1 MSTGCS
7 HEKVCGVLFRR
18 FGSVVYRIPEFALKE
33 LQMRKTLSFPVVSRT
48 RRVCK
53 DNDNS
58 ERAAQTTRRILA
70 VAVIIATLALL
81 SACGNGIDSLPGA
94 TAGAL
99 TVQIVQAPPAV
110 LLAGGTAELAANV
123 LNDKANGGVTW
134 SCAPVNACGSF
145 SPTTTGYQI
154 TTVYT
159 APIAPPNGPITPE
172 LAYTVTITATSV
184 SDTSQSASVTFNAAQ
199 QYAIYLP
206 QGGWFWC
213 DVCASFGVVGS
224 VTLDGLGNV
233 LGGEVDWDASG
244 GGGTIT
250 VLPTTGTYTLDATGH
265 GTLSISLGGDFE
277 THGITATS
285 NSHLVIA
292 EEDQFNGYTIGNAG
306 SLDLQ
311 TAGPA
316 FSGSQVSGGYSFTLS
331 GFQGISNWNGSWGGI
346 FTADGTATAT
356 TPGNITGGIFDENL
370 GNNGGGPGY
379 NSEVA
384 TPAAGLPFTGTYTA
398 PDANGRGVI
407 TLSTSP
413 DTLGP
418 CGAAPL
424 PTCTQYVYYIV
435 TPEVLRL
442 VVATNTTPAANTGTA
457 YGQGTL
463 ATAANDV
470 IGALTGGFIFSYH
483 GSGDNLY
490 SPGGDPSAAAGE
502 FTTDGNGNVT
512 GGIMDLNVATGGGAP
527 AASVAT
533 TGITLA
539 GSSYSISGSPRGTF
553 TDPSG
558 QIYNVYLTDPNL
570 NLLDV
575 NNPSGAGGALFLEAN
590 NTSAPYGNAIGVMI
604 PQADAATAT
613 LAGSYAIQLAM
624 QSNNYSCCN
633 FDGGLTGDFTVSTTT
648 PGTFSGEGDFQGTGP
663 NNATLTTGPLT
674 GTFTADSNNPGHFV
688 GTITTTPSFPFG
700 IGGTTPGTENVDFF
714 VANGSQGFI
723 VETDTV
729 APVFGVVEAQGTIAV
744 GAAVKR
750 LHAQQQQSHPK
761 NLLPVTG
768 KQRGQLTGQAGSG
781 RE

>member
-1 MSTGCS
+1 MNR
-7 HEKVCGVLFRR
+7 EVVVL
-18 FGSVVYRIPEFALKE
+18 PLLFA
-33 LQMRKTLSFPVVSRT
+33 V
-48 RRVCK
+48 
-53 DNDNS
+53 
-58 ERAAQTTRRILA
+58 
-70 VAVIIATLALL
+70 TLALT
-81 SACGNGIDSLPGA
+81 ACGGEGVPPGA
-94 TAGAL
+94 SGSTAVGGGAL
-99 TVQIVQAPPAV
+99 SVQLTQAPPAV
-110 LLAGGTAELAANV
+110 MTAGQQLGLVATV
-123 LNDKANGGVTW
+123 FNDKNNAGVTW
-134 SCAPVNACGSF
+134 SCTPASACGTF
-145 SPTTTGYQI
+145 SGGNPTGQTISGI
-154 TTVYT
+154 DILYT
-159 APIAPPNGPITPE
+159 APVAPANGPVTPN
-172 LAYTVTITATSV
+172 LAYPVTITATSNA
-184 SDTSQSASVTFNAAQ
+184 DNSQSVSATINIAQ

-224 VTLDGLGNV
+224 ITLDGLGNV
-233 LGGEVDWDASG
+233 LGGEVDWVASG

-292 EEDQFNGYTIGNAG
+292 EEDQFNGYTIGNTG

-379 NSEVA
+379 NSEIA

-457 YGQGTL
+457 YGQGSL

-470 IGALTGGFIFSYH
+470 NGALTGGFIFSYH

-533 TGITLA
+533 TGITLL
-539 GSSYSISGSPRGTF
+539 GSSYSISGGPRGTF

-590 NTSAPYGNAIGVMI
+590 NTSATTPYGNAIGVMI

-624 QSNNYSCCN
+624 QSNNYSCCD
-633 FDGGLTGDFTVSTTT
+633 FDGGFTGDFTVSTTT
-648 PGTFSGEGDFQGTGP
+648 PGTFSGEGDFQSETSSP
-663 NNATLTTGPLT
+663 NQATLITGPLT
-674 GTFTADSNNPGHFV
+674 GTFTADGSNPGHFT
-688 GTITTTPSFPFG
+688 GTITTTPCFPFYVPDDATPATPC
-700 IGGTTPGTENVDFF
+700 GTAFNGSTYPPEDVDFF
-714 VANGSQGFI
+714 LANGSQGFI
-723 VETDTV
+723 IETDST
-729 APVFGVVEAQGTIAV
+729 APVFGVIEAQGTIT
-744 GAAVKR
+744 GAAAKR
-750 LHAQQQQSHPK
+750 PRPEQQQQHSHPK
-761 NLLPVTG
+761 NLLQTTG
-768 KQRGQLTGQAGSG
+768 EQHGRLSGQAGSG
-781 RE
+781 HE